1 MYMVFLDG
9 RHGLFAL
16 FSDLFLG
23 FVWIL
28 GQIERL
34 LLLLY
39 IYIYIYIEIIITSS
53 KIYIYIYMLL
63 ILDRYLFVINQ

>member
-1 MYMVFLDG
+1 MIFLDG

-34 LLLLY
+34 LLHAA
-39 IYIYIYIEIIITSS
+39 IY
-53 KIYIYIYMLL
+53 
-63 ILDRYLFVINQ
+63 

>member
-1 MYMVFLDG
+1 MHAYDFS
-9 RHGLFAL
+9 RWKTWLFAL

-34 LLLLY
+34 LLHAA
-39 IYIYIYIEIIITSS
+39 IY
-53 KIYIYIYMLL
+53 
-63 ILDRYLFVINQ
+63 